1 MKLYHIHREN
11 KYDDLF
17 KEGNTIEF
25 GKNDN
30 YFKETLYEISPTFT
44 QVKTL
49 EDGKEIKKYK
59 RFDDA
64 LHQTDFDNYSKKNQR
79 QLLEMVRDY
88 IDLSS
93 TYNRET
99 VLENVRKEKF
109 PDRPSRLKC
118 MFLTDEEGLNRW
130 FEILK
135 QNGLR
140 FYYDKV
146 NPFDIFEVEADG
158 NIFVSTS
165 KLIPNRSSMI
175 KNMESEAER
184 YWNPTEYELNYSN
197 TKEYLLE
204 GTAKLLR
211 KVK

>member
-17 KEGNTIEF
+17 KEGNIIEF
-25 GKNDN
+25 GKDDN
-30 YFKETLYEISPTFT
+30 FLKESLYDISPTFT

-49 EDGKEIKKYK
+49 EDGKKIKKYK
-59 RFDDA
+59 RLDEV
-64 LHQTDFDNYSKKNQR
+64 LNLTDFEKYSKKNQR
-79 QLLEMVRDY
+79 QLFEMVREY

-93 TYNRET
+93 TFNREMI
-99 VLENVRKEKF
+99 LEEVRKDKY
-109 PDRPSRLKC
+109 PDKPSRLKS
-118 MFLTDEEGLNRW
+118 MFLTDEEGLNNW
-130 FEILK
+130 FEIL
-135 QNGLR
+135 NYNSLR
-140 FYYDKV
+140 FYYDREKH
-146 NPFDIFEVEADG
+146 FEIFEVEADG

-165 KLIPNRSSMI
+165 KLLPSRST
-175 KNMESEAER
+175 KVQNMCFDANR
-184 YWNPTEYELNYSN
+184 YWNPTEYELTHSN

>member
-1 MKLYHIHREN
+1 
-11 KYDDLF
+11 
-17 KEGNTIEF
+17 
-25 GKNDN
+25 
-30 YFKETLYEISPTFT
+30 
-44 QVKTL
+44 
-49 EDGKEIKKYK
+49 
-59 RFDDA
+59 
-64 LHQTDFDNYSKKNQR
+64 
-79 QLLEMVRDY
+79 
-88 IDLSS
+88 
-93 TYNRET
+93 
-99 VLENVRKEKF
+99 
-109 PDRPSRLKC
+109 

-184 YWNPTEYELNYSN
+184 YWNPTEYELNHSN